1 MKDASILG
9 DLRGML
15 VDEIHGLRFLLSFS
29 FSSLMVWF
37 NSATVAV
44 NA

>member
-15 VDEIHGLRFLLSFS
+15 VDEIHGLRYTYS
-29 FSSLMVWF
+29 
-37 NSATVAV
+37 NYDQYYEQC
-44 NA
+44 